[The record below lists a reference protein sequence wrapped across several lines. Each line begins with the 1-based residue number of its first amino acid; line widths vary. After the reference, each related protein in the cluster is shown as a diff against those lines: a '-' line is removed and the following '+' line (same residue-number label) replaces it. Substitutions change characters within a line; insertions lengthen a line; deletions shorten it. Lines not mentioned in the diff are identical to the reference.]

1 MSNFEIWKRMM
12 MYMRPYGKWATI
24 ALVGIL
30 GGIGLQIAI
39 PTILKDVIDV
49 GIARKDSSYM
59 LAAGTLIIGLGI
71 IRGLMG
77 YFAKFYGERLSHHA
91 AYDVRNE
98 VYDKVQHLSF
108 SYHNQAH
115 TGTLITRAIS
125 DVDELQRYFAFGLI
139 DGLTTLALTLGVAIV
154 MFAESPLL
162 AFIALA
168 PMIPLAFLSK
178 NFAMSVEPR
187 WKKMMER
194 IQKLSDHLQ
203 ENVLGAQVV
212 RAFARE
218 KHEKKRFSDQNE
230 ILYNE
235 TLDLVNQWS
244 WYIPF
249 SQFIVATSLALVL
262 FFGGL
267 MERDGFGG
275 VTVGLVVSFNAYIL
289 LISQPLRFL
298 GFVILLTTQA
308 VTSSRRVFE
317 IIDTPMD
324 IESKADARPMPTI
337 KGHVRMENVDFSYD
351 DAPDMPILNNINL
364 EVEPG
369 QIVAL
374 LGKTGSG
381 KSSLVNLLPRFYDV
395 TAGSVT
401 IDDVDV
407 RDVDLV
413 SLRKQIG
420 MVLQDSLLFSATIGE
435 NIAYGNP
442 DATREKITEV
452 AKAANAHDFIMEFPD
467 QYDTEIGER
476 GVTLSGGQRQ
486 RVAIA
491 RALLIDPRILILD
504 DSTSSVDTKTEFLIQ
519 EALDRLIGGRTTFV
533 IAQRLTTVQNANQI
547 LVLDHGE
554 IAERGTHQ
562 ELLDM
567 DGLYAEIYRLQLE
580 DQERLKNELLALGG
594 LFEAKRDKKPAHDN
608 GKSSDIRDDDKRST
622 KEIRMGVP
630 SGGD

>member
-1 MSNFEIWKRMM
+1 MNNFAVWKRMM
-12 MYMRPYGKWATI
+12 TYMRPYGKWATV
-24 ALVGIL
+24 ALIGIL
-30 GGIGLQIAI
+30 VGIGLQIAI
-39 PTILKDVIDV
+39 PAILKDVIDI
-49 GIARKDSSYM
+49 GIARKDKEYM
-59 LAAGTLIIGLGI
+59 LAAGLLIVGLGV

-77 YFAKFYGERLSHHA
+77 YFSKFYGERLSHYA

-139 DGLTTLALTLGVAIV
+139 DGLTTLSLTIGVAIV

-162 AFIALA
+162 ALIALA
-168 PMIPLAFLSK
+168 PMVPLAFLSK

-194 IQKLSDHLQ
+194 LQKLSDHLQ
-203 ENVLGAQVV
+203 ENVVGAQVV

-218 KHEKKRFSDQNE
+218 KHEKQRFSRQNE
-230 ILYNE
+230 ILYDE

-244 WYIPF
+244 WYIPV

-317 IIDTPMD
+317 ILDTPMD
-324 IESKADARPMPTI
+324 IDTKPDATDMPLI
-337 KGHVRMENVDFSYD
+337 KGQVRMENVDFAYD
-351 DAPDMPILNNINL
+351 DAPDTPILKNINL
-364 EVEPG
+364 EAEPG

-381 KSSLVNLLPRFYDV
+381 KTSLVNLLPRFYDV
-395 TAGSVT
+395 TGGSVT
-401 IDDVDV
+401 IDGTDV
-407 RDVDLV
+407 RDVDLK

-435 NIAYGNP
+435 NIAYGHP
-442 DATREKITEV
+442 DTTKEAIIEA
-452 AKAANAHDFIMEFPD
+452 AKAANAHDFIMEFPEG
-467 QYDTEIGER
+467 YETEIGER

-519 EALDRLIGGRTTFV
+519 EALNRLMEGRTTFV
-533 IAQRLTTVQNANQI
+533 IAQRLTTVQNADQI

-562 ELLDM
+562 ELLDK

-580 DQERLKNELLALGG
+580 DQERLRNELMALGG
-594 LFEAKRDKKPAHDN
+594 LVEAKRDKHSKKDKN
-608 GKSSDIRDDDKRST
+608 DSSDIRDDDKRST
-622 KEIRMGVP
+622 KEMRMGVP